1 LTQGPIC
8 AKPLGMICK
17 LSSSFFAVALGLS
30 LAACGGEAAQKP
42 AEAPKGAEAKPASN
56 AKIVAP
62 GNAKIGDT
70 SKCPVSGE
78 EFVVEASSPKA
89 EFEGKTYYF
98 CCSGCKKKF
107 ESDPKKFLS
116 ENKG

>member
-1 LTQGPIC
+1 MFRPHVFRPQTTMLR
-8 AKPLGMICK
+8 
-17 LSSSFFAVALGLS
+17 LSALALSLS

-42 AEAPKGAEAKPASN
+42 AEAPPQGAAKPPASN

-62 GNAKIGDT
+62 GEAKIGDT

-78 EFVVEASSPKA
+78 EFVVDATSPKA
-89 EFEGKTYYF
+89 EHEGKTHYF

-116 ENKG
+116 QSKG

>member
-1 LTQGPIC
+1 MLR
-8 AKPLGMICK
+8 
-17 LSSSFFAVALGLS
+17 LSALALSVS

-42 AEAPKGAEAKPASN
+42 AETPHAAEAKPASN

-62 GNAKIGDT
+62 GDAKIGDT

-78 EFVVEASSPKA
+78 EFVVEATSPKA
-89 EFEGKTYYF
+89 EHEGKTYYF

-116 ENKG
+116 QSKG